1 MRNRQRTQRL
11 VTKRRN
17 RQFLE
22 QLGEDMRT
30 QDNNG
35 QASPRY
41 WVISQQ
47 EKKVTHGDFA
57 YDYMYFHNDG
67 DHTDFNTMD
76 DLRTFLTEHY
86 DDKNPSM
93 LELIETDETLTDAFE
108 TLMDSF
114 YNPSHWEY
122 FKEYPYTLEDVIRD
136 GPLFLT
142 KKEAEDHIKYNRH
155 HYNSTVHTYSLT
167 AWRSPSIHRLFE
179 LLELKNGGF

>member
-17 RQFLE
+17 QQFLE

-67 DHTDFNTMD
+67 DHTDFNTIS
-76 DLRTFLTEHY
+76 DLRVFLTEHY

-93 LELIETDETLTDAFE
+93 LDLIEGDESLVDAFE
-108 TLMDSF
+108 TLMDS
-114 YNPSHWEY
+114 Y
-122 FKEYPYTLEDVIRD
+122 
-136 GPLFLT
+136 
-142 KKEAEDHIKYNRH
+142 
-155 HYNSTVHTYSLT
+155 
-167 AWRSPSIHRLFE
+167 
-179 LLELKNGGF
+179 